1 MPGTPI
7 DLDALRR
14 AVIEAGATGVASS
27 SASAI
32 ECRLPSE
39 EIPALADRLATLGVS
54 CQFLAAADTRATG
67 GDFTLAY
74 VFAPTRLSP
83 AVNVLV
89 AVPAAAACFPSLAT
103 RSFAASRFEREIH
116 DLFGLVPQGHPD
128 LRRLALHQYWPEG
141 YHPLRRDA
149 APRTDFIDAGE
160 PFPFRHVEGEGIF
173 EITVGPVHAG
183 IIEPGHFRFSV
194 EGETIVNLETRLG
207 FVHKGTEKLF
217 EGLPLDQTPA
227 LAERISGDTSLG
239 HILAYCQALE
249 ALAGCPVPP
258 RAGRLRIVLLE
269 LERIYNHV
277 GDVGMIIN
285 DTGFSFGHAH
295 CFRIR
300 EELLRLNERLTGHR
314 LLRGAVVPGGVTG
327 PIVTA
332 SLPEAA
338 TTVEKLVAEFVEIA
352 RLCLDNTTVLERLQG
367 TGRLSPST
375 AAEMQVVGL
384 VGRASGIDADVR
396 RDAPFAA
403 YGEAEVRVPLYET
416 GDVWARTMVRID
428 EAREAA
434 RLIRTTAGPGTE
446 EATRVPLPPFT
457 AGAHAVG
464 LVEAWRGPVWHWV
477 RAAGPASLDRV
488 KVVDPSFRNW
498 PALEYAV
505 LKNIVPDFP
514 LCNKSFNL
522 SYSGNDL

>member
-1 MPGTPI
+1 MS
-7 DLDALRR
+7 L
-14 AVIEAGATGVASS
+14 AGGS
-27 SASAI
+27 I
-32 ECRLPSE
+32 ECRLPSW

-54 CQFLAAADTRATG
+54 CQFLGAADTRASR
-67 GDFTLAY
+67 DEFTLAY
-74 VFAPTRLSP
+74 VFASPRLSP
-83 AVNVLV
+83 AVTVLV
-89 AVPAAAACFPSLAT
+89 SVPTSTASFASLAT

-116 DLFGLVPQGHPD
+116 DLFGLVPLGHPD
-128 LRRLALHQYWPEG
+128 LRRLALHQYWPAN

-149 APRTDFIDAGE
+149 EPRTDFVDAGE
-160 PFPFRHVEGEGIF
+160 PFPFRRVEGEGIF

-217 EGLPLDQTPA
+217 EGLPLDRATT

-239 HILAYCQALE
+239 HALAFCQAIE
-249 ALAGCPVPP
+249 ALAGCSVPP
-258 RAGRLRIVLLE
+258 VARRLRVVLLE

-285 DTGFSFGHAH
+285 DTGFAFGHAH

-327 PIVTA
+327 PIATA
-332 SLPEAA
+332 SVPEAA
-338 TTVEKLVAEFVEIA
+338 ATVQKLVAEFVEIA

-367 TGRLSPST
+367 TGRLTLAT
-375 AAEMQVVGL
+375 AMEMQVVGL
-384 VGRASGIDADVR
+384 VGRASGIDADAR
-396 RDAPFAA
+396 RDAPFAG
-403 YGEAEVRVPLYET
+403 YDEAEIRVPLFET
-416 GDVWARTMVRID
+416 GDVWARTMVRLE

-434 RLIRTTAGPGTE
+434 RLIEVMAAHRTDGPTQV
-446 EATRVPLPPFT
+446 ALPPL
-457 AGAHAVG
+457 APEAHAFA
-464 LVEAWRGPVWHWV
+464 LVEAWRGPVWHWAV
-477 RAAGPASLDRV
+477 ADSPTSLARL
-488 KVVDPSFRNW
+488 KVADPSFRNW

>member
-1 MPGTPI
+1 MPETPI
-7 DLDALRR
+7 ALDSLRH

-27 SASAI
+27 STNAI
-32 ECRLPSE
+32 ECRLPRE
-39 EIPALADRLATLGVS
+39 EIPALADRLAALGVS
-54 CQFLAAADTRATG
+54 CQFLAAADTRATS
-67 GDFTLAY
+67 GDFTLSY

-83 AVNVLV
+83 AVTVLV
-89 AVPAAAACFPSLAT
+89 AVPAAAASFPSLAT

-116 DLFGLVPQGHPD
+116 DLFGLVPHGHPD
-128 LRRLALHQYWPEG
+128 LRRLALHQYWPED
-141 YHPLRRDA
+141 YYPLRRDTK
-149 APRTDFIDAGE
+149 PRTDFVDAGE
-160 PFPFRHVEGEGIF
+160 PFPFRHVEGEGIS

-217 EGLPLDQTPA
+217 ETLPFDQAPA
-227 LAERISGDTSLG
+227 LAERISGDTSVG
-239 HILAYCQALE
+239 HVLAYCQALE
-249 ALAGCPVPP
+249 ALAGCSVPA
-258 RAGRLRIVLLE
+258 RAGRLRVTLLE

-332 SLPEAA
+332 SLPEVA
-338 TTVEKLVAEFVEIA
+338 TTVEKLVDEFVEIA

-375 AAEMQVVGL
+375 ATEMQVVGL

-396 RDAPFAA
+396 RDVPFAA
-403 YGEAEVRVPLYET
+403 YRDTEVRVPRYET

-434 RLIRTTAGPGTE
+434 RLIRTTVTAGVEG
-446 EATRVPLPPFT
+446 ATRVPLPPLT
-457 AGAHAVG
+457 AGAHTVG

-477 RAAGPASLDRV
+477 RADGPASLDRV

-505 LKNIVPDFP
+505 LENIVPDFP

>member
-7 DLDALRR
+7 ALDSLRR
-14 AVIEAGATGVASS
+14 AAIEAGAMGVASWTT
-27 SASAI
+27 SAI
-32 ECRLPSE
+32 ECRLPRE

-74 VFAPTRLSP
+74 VFAPPRLAP
-83 AVNVLV
+83 AVTVLV

-103 RSFAASRFEREIH
+103 RSFAASRFEREVH
-116 DLFGLVPQGHPD
+116 DLFGLVPHGHPD
-128 LRRLALHQYWPEG
+128 LRRLPLHQYWPEG

-217 EGLPLDQTPA
+217 EKLPFDRTPA

-239 HILAYCQALE
+239 HVLAHCQALE

-258 RAGRLRIVLLE
+258 RAGRLRVVLLE

-327 PIVTA
+327 PIVAA

-367 TGRLSPST
+367 TGRLSPAT
-375 AAEMQVVGL
+375 ATEMQVVGL

-403 YGEAEVRVPLYET
+403 YGEAEMRVPVYET

-428 EAREAA
+428 EVREAA
-434 RLIRTTAGPGTE
+434 RLIRTTAGRGAEGT
-446 EATRVPLPPFT
+446 TRVPLPPLT

-477 RAAGPASLDRV
+477 WADGPASLGRV

-498 PALEYAV
+498 PALAYAV

>member
-7 DLDALRR
+7 ALDSLTR
-14 AVIEAGATGVASS
+14 AVIEAGAMGVASWTT
-27 SASAI
+27 SAI
-32 ECRLPSE
+32 ECRLPRE

-74 VFAPTRLSP
+74 VFAPPRLAP
-83 AVNVLV
+83 AVTVLV

-103 RSFAASRFEREIH
+103 RSFAASRFEREVH
-116 DLFGLVPQGHPD
+116 DLFGLVPHGHPD
-128 LRRLALHQYWPEG
+128 LRRLPLH
-141 YHPLRRDA
+141 HPLRRDA

-217 EGLPLDQTPA
+217 EKLPFDRTPA

-239 HILAYCQALE
+239 HVLAHCQALE

-258 RAGRLRIVLLE
+258 RAGRLRVVLLE

-327 PIVTA
+327 PIVAA

-367 TGRLSPST
+367 TGRLSPAT
-375 AAEMQVVGL
+375 ATEMQVVGL

-403 YGEAEVRVPLYET
+403 YGEAEMRVPVYET

-434 RLIRTTAGPGTE
+434 RLIRTTAGRGAEGT
-446 EATRVPLPPFT
+446 TRVPLPPLT
-457 AGAHAVG
+457 AGAQ
-464 LVEAWRGPVWHWV
+464 AWRGPVWHWV
-477 RAAGPASLDRV
+477 LADGPASLGRV

-498 PALEYAV
+498 PALAYAV

>member
-1 MPGTPI
+1 MPSAIATVE
-7 DLDALRR
+7 LLRR
-14 AVIEAGATGVASS
+14 AALGAGAASVAEA

-32 ECRLPSE
+32 QCRLPAW
-39 EIPALADRLATLGVS
+39 EIPALADRLATLGAR
-54 CQFLAAADTRATG
+54 CQFLAAADSRATG

-74 VFAPTRLSP
+74 VFAPPQLAPSVT
-83 AVNVLV
+83 VLV
-89 AVPAAAACFPSLAT
+89 AVPAPGRFASLAT

-116 DLFGLVPQGHPD
+116 DLFGLVPEGHPD
-128 LRRLALHQYWPEG
+128 LRRLALHQYWPQG
-141 YHPLRRDA
+141 YHPLRRDVV
-149 APRTDFIDAGE
+149 PRTDFVDTGQ

-217 EGLPLDQTPA
+217 EGLALDRAPA
-227 LAERISGDTSLG
+227 LAERISGDTSVG
-239 HILAYCQALE
+239 HALAHCQALE
-249 ALAGCPVPP
+249 ALAGCAVPL
-258 RAGRLRIVLLE
+258 RASRLRVVLLE

-277 GDVGMIIN
+277 GDVGMIVN
-285 DTGFSFGHAH
+285 DTGFAFGHAH

-300 EELLRLNERLTGHR
+300 EELLRLNERLAGHR

-327 PIVTA
+327 PITTA
-332 SLPEAA
+332 RLAAAA
-338 TTVEKLVAEFVEIA
+338 TQVEALVVEFAAIA

-367 TGRLSPST
+367 TGRLTEQT
-375 AAEMQVVGL
+375 ATEMQVVGL

-403 YGEAEVRVPLYET
+403 YGETGVRVSVYGT
-416 GDVWARTMVRID
+416 GDVWARTMVRLD
-428 EAREAA
+428 ETREAA
-434 RLIRTTAGPGTE
+434 RLIGEIARLDATGP
-446 EATRVPLPPFT
+446 AQAPIPPLT
-457 AGAHAVG
+457 AGAHAFG

-477 RAAGPASLDRV
+477 VASGASTLGRV